1 MEQEWFVIK
10 DVEKFVES
18 TRILVFNNFGTEKN
32 SQSFTDSIK
41 IEIEPNERDELDR
54 ILSYKECFLM
64 AESIFKKQV
73 HKKTLEKRYLVSDDL
88 YHKYVEKLNERM
100 IGNILNGLVNKG
112 LVEVGF
118 DSESNDF
125 VFWLKD
131 NENQEKPETD

>member
-32 SQSFTDSIK
+32 SKSFTDSIK